1 MIRTQ
6 IYLDD
11 SQKDR
16 LERLSRQQNRPMAE
30 LIREAVADYLAVAR
44 PGVGAEAIKKAFGVW
59 SDRKETG
66 KDYVDRIRKEWS

>member
-16 LERLSRQQNRPMAE
+16 LERLSRQKKRPMAE
-30 LIREAVADYLAVAR
+30 LIREAVEDYLAVTR
-44 PGVGAEAIKKAFGVW
+44 PEAGVESLKKAFGIW
-59 SDRKETG
+59 SDCKETG
-66 KDYVDRIRKEWS
+66 KDYVDRIRREWS

>member
-11 SQKDR
+11 SQKER
-16 LERLSRQQNRPMAE
+16 LERLSRRKNRPMAE
-30 LIREAVADYLAVAR
+30 LIREAVEVYLAVAR
-44 PGVGAEAIKKAFGVW
+44 PEAGVQALQKAFGIW

>member
-6 IYLDD
+6 IYLDE

-16 LERLSRQQNRPMAE
+16 LDRLSRQKKRPMAE
-30 LIREAVADYLAVAR
+30 LIREAVDDYLAVAR
-44 PGVGAEAIKKAFGVW
+44 PEAGALALQKAFGIW
-59 SDRKETG
+59 RDRKETG

>member
-6 IYLDD
+6 IYLDE

-16 LERLSRQQNRPMAE
+16 LERLSRQKKRPMAE
-30 LIREAVADYLAVAR
+30 LIREAVEDYLAVAR
-44 PGVGAEAIKKAFGVW
+44 PENRAEAFRTAFGIW

-66 KDYVDRIRKEWS
+66 KDHVDRLRKEWT